1 MENKQN
7 GQLGGI
13 IAGALAYVCWGV
25 LPIYWK
31 LVTNVPPMEILAYRI
46 IWSFIFMLFLIVC
59 LRKASMVF
67 QETKD
72 VLLKPKTLIA
82 IIAAAFLVTANWYL
96 FIYTVNSGHVTEA
109 SLGYY
114 INPLVN
120 VLLATVILKERLS
133 RGEIIAVISA
143 TIGVLILTWHLG
155 SVPWAAIGMAVTF
168 SLYGLIK
175 KVVSVSVWTGL
186 TLETMII
193 TPFALI
199 YVIFFATN
207 GLMQYAAQT
216 NIILVGAGVVTAIP
230 LLLFATA
237 AKKISYTMVGFLQ
250 YIGPTL
256 MLALGVLLFKESFD
270 HMQLFAFM
278 FIWLALIIFTI
289 SHIYSAAKIKQLAN
303 TAKK

>member
-1 MENKQN
+1 
-7 GQLGGI
+7 
-13 IAGALAYVCWGV
+13 
-25 LPIYWK
+25 
-31 LVTNVPPMEILAYRI
+31 
-46 IWSFIFMLFLIVC
+46 
-59 LRKASMVF
+59 MVF

-175 KVVSVSVWTGL
+175 KSRFRICLDWFN
-186 TLETMII
+186 
-193 TPFALI
+193 P
-199 YVIFFATN
+199 
-207 GLMQYAAQT
+207 
-216 NIILVGAGVVTAIP
+216 
-230 LLLFATA
+230 
-237 AKKISYTMVGFLQ
+237 
-250 YIGPTL
+250 
-256 MLALGVLLFKESFD
+256 
-270 HMQLFAFM
+270 
-278 FIWLALIIFTI
+278 
-289 SHIYSAAKIKQLAN
+289 
-303 TAKK
+303 